1 MEASEDKS
9 DALLASCKL
18 RVGNADTDELDG
30 IVGPSDDPKADV
42 LCDTVDEVVD
52 VVSRCRDDS
61 LFGIIEACDDKSHA
75 LLDRPTCKLWVGNSD
90 TDELWVT
97 VGLSDDT
104 KLIVL
109 DDGVDLGNAVA

>member
-18 RVGNADTDELDG
+18 RVGSADTGELGG